1 MIYTS
6 LNNIT
11 RSILIKKSLPIH
23 YYVMFLKYCSDAIRE
38 LSFDTLK
45 VVNSVTL
52 TINHSGSYVTLP
64 ADYVDYTLIGIPK
77 GQFIQPAVNR
87 DSLSRISNYNTT
99 GQIIDYGTPDN
110 AVDFPFFP
118 GFFMFQT
125 VDDLGENLGRLYG
138 YNTGYLSNS
147 YSVIKERGII
157 QLDEHFPSPTVALQ
171 YIGNGQSANSAT
183 QIDPM
188 VQACVESFADYQWE
202 LNKIKGVIGMMQV
215 KEREFAKQWRLAR
228 ARLANYTIED
238 IRQAL
243 KRGYTLTPKV

>member
-6 LNNIT
+6 INTIT

-23 YYVMFLKYCSDAIRE
+23 YYMRFLKFVCDAIRE

-52 TINHSGSYVTLP
+52 TINCNGNYATLP

-87 DSLSRISNYNTT
+87 DSITRLPNYNTT
-99 GQIIDYGTPDN
+99 GQIIDYGIPEN
-110 AVDFPFFP
+110 SIDFPFFP

-125 VDDLGENLGRLYG
+125 IDDLGENVGRLYG
-138 YNTGYLSNS
+138 YNTGYLANS
-147 YSVIKERGII
+147 YSVIKERGVI
-157 QLDEHFPSPTVALQ
+157 QFDENFPSPTCALQ

-183 QIDPM
+183 QIDPLA
-188 VQACVESFADYQWE
+188 QACVEAFADHQWE
-202 LNKIKGVIGMMQV
+202 LHKIKAQIGMIEL
-215 KEREFAKQWRLAR
+215 KEREFGKQWRLLR
-228 ARLANYTIED
+228 ARLGGYTVDD

-243 KRGYTLTPKV
+243 KRGYTLAPKV